1 MSYIV
6 LKYDANRDV
15 DQYVTGLAF
24 SLLLNSDELEVLDA
38 KLRLKTK
45 KAFMDMTADQLV
57 AQLVKERIPRSC
69 ELIKSKKEFKTDKAL
84 ISVCG
89 DEYVGLISS
98 ALKKKDL
105 QHIFET
111 QERAKAYEYLRS
123 NSNSLLI
130 ADNYKALSLAAKD
143 VHEYLAELEKGEQE
157 KLAWVDAH
165 AKATNDALK
174 SLPIL
179 IKRNF

>member
-6 LKYDANRDV
+6 LKYDAERDV

-24 SLLLNSDELEVLDA
+24 SLLLNADELEVLDA
-38 KLRLKTK
+38 KLRYATQ
-45 KAFMDMTADQLV
+45 KAFMDMTADQLA
-57 AQLVKERIPRSC
+57 AQLVKKNVQGTC

-84 ISVCG
+84 ITVCG
-89 DEYVGLISS
+89 DDYVGVISS
-98 ALKKKDL
+98 ALKKKDF

-111 QERAKAYEYLRS
+111 QEHAKAYEYLRS
-123 NSNSLLI
+123 NISPRLI
-130 ADNYKALSLAAKD
+130 IERYKALSLTTKEAC
-143 VHEYLAELEKGEQE
+143 EYIAELQKGEQE

-174 SLPIL
+174 SLPTL